1 MTSPNANFGELLS
14 TTIQMLEEGGLYDN
28 ILTKNATSAAVPKR
42 TVDGGPTIVV
52 PVIWAENGSY
62 KRYSGDE
69 PLNTISNDTMTSF
82 QYPWC
87 QVALNIQANGREIL
101 QNAGRS
107 QYRDLLKSRVKVA
120 KLSFENSFNE
130 DMLSDG
136 SAPNQ
141 IGGWQLI
148 ASDNGTGT
156 VGGIARASYD
166 FAKNQFYRCT
176 TDGGVAMSAA
186 NIVTYMDRLDLLI
199 AGKRGNTKVIL
210 SDNTSFGFYEGNV
223 HALQRITNENGK
235 MAKLGFKTY
244 GYKQAEVVFEPT
256 ISGMPTATQYWIDP
270 ECVDLVAHSQRN
282 LVQLPRRES
291 FNQDS
296 FISYLAWMGNLVVN
310 NYSRLGVLNND

>member
-69 PLNTISNDTMTSF
+69 PLNTTSNDTMTSF

-107 QYRDLLKSRVKVA
+107 QYRDLLKSRVKIA

-176 TDGGVAMSAA
+176 TDGGAAMSAA
-186 NIVTYMDRLDLLI
+186 NIVAYMDRLDLLI

-210 SDNTSFGFYEGNV
+210 ADNTSFGYYEGNV

-270 ECVDLVAHSQRN
+270 DCVDLVAHSQRN